1 MEGGGRKGEEGRV
14 VQVKKDTSNHDIV
27 PVLGNR
33 TCNLDVHNVDYS
45 AQGCGA
51 GSHTEPRPQ

>member
-27 PVLGNR
+27 PVSGNR
-33 TCNLDVHNVDYS
+33 TCNL
-45 AQGCGA
+45 GCTKCRLQCTEMWCRK
-51 GSHTEPRPQ
+51 SH